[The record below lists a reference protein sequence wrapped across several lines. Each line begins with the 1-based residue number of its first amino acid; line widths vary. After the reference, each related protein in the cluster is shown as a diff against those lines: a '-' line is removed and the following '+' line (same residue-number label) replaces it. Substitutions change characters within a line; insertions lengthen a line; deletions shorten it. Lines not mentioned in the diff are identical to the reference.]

1 MRSVPLV
8 SRPFDLDR
16 LTVVRKALEQQ
27 KLKTDLDI
35 LSEGVE
41 DRYRLILGES
51 PKMQLAVAMV
61 REAHPTR
68 NFVYFG
74 LRGEKFWF

>member
-35 LSEGVE
+35 L
-41 DRYRLILGES
+41 
-51 PKMQLAVAMV
+51 
-61 REAHPTR
+61 
-68 NFVYFG
+68 
-74 LRGEKFWF
+74 